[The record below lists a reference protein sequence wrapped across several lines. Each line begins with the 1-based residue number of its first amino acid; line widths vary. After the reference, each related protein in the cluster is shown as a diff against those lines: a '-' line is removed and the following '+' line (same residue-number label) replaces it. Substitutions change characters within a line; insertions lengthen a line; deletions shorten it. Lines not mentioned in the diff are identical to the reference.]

1 MIKLTLDTTLQK
13 LNISRYELAK
23 RTGIQ
28 YQIIDNYYKN
38 RVKRYDSDV
47 LDRIC
52 TALGCGIEDI
62 IEYSRQKPGA
72 DFLTPG
78 CFFLLCWLFC
88 KCSVCAVQ
96 EISVLCEWAVGFYN
110 YDGLIG
116 RTQLFAVCAD
126 NGSVLV
132 RCCRTQSLLSHMPM
146 RCPVHLLPR
155 FRSNMKRRIL
165 FRVRVH
171 RELMREHRLF

>member
-72 DFLTPG
+72 DFRLRAV
-78 CFFLLCWLFC
+78 F
-88 KCSVCAVQ
+88 CSVDYSAN
-96 EISVLCEWAVGFYN
+96 VLCVLSKRYP
-110 YDGLIG
+110 Y
-116 RTQLFAVCAD
+116 CANEPSAFIIMTD
-126 NGSVLV
+126 
-132 RCCRTQSLLSHMPM
+132 
-146 RCPVHLLPR
+146 
-155 FRSNMKRRIL
+155 
-165 FRVRVH
+165 
-171 RELMREHRLF
+171 